1 MSLTLKKYVHRA
13 VRWQFLDPSI
23 FLPLTPPK
31 HAPTPAKVTAK
42 PHNRW
47 QRRQPRQPKQPPV
60 KLELV
65 GMFRLF
71 FSTYLLNYFISFM
84 WLAIRLPL
92 HWKIDQEN
100 FSSNLQASGFKLL
113 EKCVLAYYCFG
124 NNNRACFPK
133 DVWRWYTDRAL
144 FSNLLRSHFDRQA
157 SMVYLDK
164 LWWLFCMAH
173 CIDLWTWQCCGL

>member
-1 MSLTLKKYVHRA
+1 MICQPCALPRFWGCSRQAVGEHAPTTRQSWSLPRNAKNLSPIYETKEMELSVGKTRKTVKKGPPCPKSSRIRKKGRIKKRLPMSLTLKKYVHRA
-13 VRWQFLDPSI
+13 VRWQFVDPSI

-84 WLAIRLPL
+84 
-92 HWKIDQEN
+92 
-100 FSSNLQASGFKLL
+100 
-113 EKCVLAYYCFG
+113 
-124 NNNRACFPK
+124 
-133 DVWRWYTDRAL
+133 
-144 FSNLLRSHFDRQA
+144 
-157 SMVYLDK
+157 
-164 LWWLFCMAH
+164 
-173 CIDLWTWQCCGL
+173 